1 MRPLTLDLPHLEQ
14 ALLSQDA
21 GEQYLDLA
29 TGSVLRVAPGAPA
42 PGSEEKYDVQPDRY
56 LAMMP
61 DLLPYHLE
69 LVLFTGLCELAGAI
83 GLLLPR
89 WRRWAALALALYF
102 VCVFPANIKN
112 ALDGLDVEGLPAA
125 TWYYW
130 LRLPMQPLIILW
142 ALYAGELIGRRH
154 MATEAGER
162 HCKAG

>member
-1 MRPLTLDLPHLEQ
+1 MLFIALLILLTLL
-14 ALLSQDA
+14 ALLADRGGMPGLSGWSA
-21 GEQYLDLA
+21 RMRLA
-29 TGSVLRVAPGAPA
+29 MAVALLLVGSDHLLTP
-42 PGSEEKYDVQPDRY
+42 QRY

-61 DLLPYHLE
+61 DFLPYQLE

-112 ALDGLDVEGLPAA
+112 ALDGLDVEGLPTA

-154 MATEAGER
+154 TAAEAGEG
-162 HCKAG
+162 HSTAG

>member
-1 MRPLTLDLPHLEQ
+1 MLFIALLLLTLL
-14 ALLSQDA
+14 ALLADRSGVPGLA
-21 GEQYLDLA
+21 GWPARMRLGMAVALLLV
-29 TGSVLRVAPGAPA
+29 GSDHLLTP
-42 PGSEEKYDVQPDRY
+42 QRY
-56 LAMMP
+56 LPMMP
-61 DLLPYHLE
+61 DFLPYHLE

-112 ALDGLDVEGLPAA
+112 ALEGLNVEGLPAA

-142 ALYAGELIGRRH
+142 VLYAGELIGRRH
-154 MATEAGER
+154 RAPDAGAGRATAP
-162 HCKAG
+162 